1 MPPGKRRK
9 VSQDENSVRDGVGSR
24 VTPSP
29 AEEKGSQEEENASPT
44 STSTERRMR
53 QSTKIDVPEAAGDD
67 GKGAA
72 PQVTAPQVTTAKRSS
87 TRVVKKTR
95 RDISPQ
101 WSPVKKVSS
110 VQSKLSTPEAK
121 TKRQWEQWME
131 EDIKTFFDALF
142 EHGKDFDAIQCVL
155 AQRCKKRGVHPSLIK
170 NKNQV
175 RFFYYRTCHK
185 INKFIQTTND
195 VKKDTQELYALI
207 NYGILRE
214 TIKSR
219 LNEKTA
225 LKLYELIHKGVTNVR
240 IKGKNKKI
248 RTPACNALKKLNT
261 FEEPREEPL
270 LQPVPDK
277 ITVELVPRTN
287 EAWSHVQS
295 VAQNPRVRFKL
306 AGDRS
311 VASIVGYLTRKWKEH
326 RVKLKEAVSSA
337 EEVQMKML
345 TVFPPADVALK
356 PVHVTP
362 YTAPKVD
369 VTFASY
375 KENLMGSPSTSGSR
389 TSKKSIS
396 VEETVKPNSDNS
408 SEAEVASST
417 PPKVAKVACESKPV
431 EAKEDPT
438 HPVSSTPEISLL
450 IGDDNAVF
458 PDKPLFYDFDPL
470 PSSKLSLSGPSMSVH
485 TEHRTDGVQKHVEGG
500 GNDNANHA
508 TCKNSDAGQESVDS
522 QDSEDGLKEMVA
534 VAKMGWTVES
544 GRTITLAQLY
554 LMCGQEETVKLEY
567 DWCDTKT
574 KGNTHF
580 TSTLTNMLRRLAH
593 IATVEFRDPS
603 RVKPNTDSVARKS
616 VLCSVCGAVAERSKK
631 EKSRNAKSKLGK
643 DDQFQDDNR
652 GGSDRCSMVRGDM
665 SCADSEGQ
673 DVAVKAEM
681 LGTHIKH
688 PTQQI
693 VMSKPLIPNS
703 GDGVFRVPVGVPL
716 VRYPQAG
723 VNQMIQSLQQKQS
736 NFLMHK
742 RRKMVRQKPL
752 IVQRTLLPKAPSG
765 QIVTI
770 LPSNPTQLT
779 TNIISPQ
786 ALSRSP
792 QSLTPQTFSPVSL
805 NSPINDT
812 NRPMETQVIT
822 SQNVT
827 PLGAGIDDNSPL
839 LSQAMC
845 AASQGNK
852 TQTLT
857 LGTGQSPVMSTG
869 QPLNVPLSVNTDIT
883 ATTPGLLLG
892 TSAGSAVPACS
903 TSSQMAV
910 KRVGG
915 SDLSISPPN
924 LSSLLDMS
932 LSCPPPG
939 NVMADKLLDMAL
951 VNSNSSFTALLDS
964 ASPKCGGGDAPVFR
978 SVDESSRL
986 ITPPHS
992 PSHLGPGADTQWLNG
1007 EVADMSLT
1015 SFLISPAKKSDSQT
1029 SQPPTSIAAHFPSSI
1044 FSENSQESI
1053 VSKLDVDTTL
1063 QVMMNENSMDYVSKF
1078 ESLAAHIA
1086 GSTLPRHRDAK
1097 H

>member
-1 MPPGKRRK
+1 MAWQRTYRRCH
-9 VSQDENSVRDGVGSR
+9 
-24 VTPSP
+24 
-29 AEEKGSQEEENASPT
+29 
-44 STSTERRMR
+44 
-53 QSTKIDVPEAAGDD
+53 
-67 GKGAA
+67 
-72 PQVTAPQVTTAKRSS
+72 PQC
-87 TRVVKKTR
+87 
-95 RDISPQ
+95 
-101 WSPVKKVSS
+101 
-110 VQSKLSTPEAK
+110 
-121 TKRQWEQWME
+121 
-131 EDIKTFFDALF
+131 
-142 EHGKDFDAIQCVL
+142 AIHSVL

-185 INKFIQTTND
+185 ISKFIQTTND

-248 RTPACNALKKLNT
+248 RTPACNALKKLNNCDEPK
-261 FEEPREEPL
+261 EEPP

-287 EAWSHVQS
+287 DAWAHVQS
-295 VAQNPRVRFKL
+295 VAHNPRVRFKL

-311 VASIVGYLTRKWKEH
+311 VGSIVGYLTRKWKEH
-326 RVKLKEAVSSA
+326 RAKLKESVSST

-345 TVFPPADVALK
+345 TVFPPADITLK

-375 KENLMGSPSTSGSR
+375 KENIMGSPSTSGSK
-389 TSKKSIS
+389 TSKKSNS
-396 VEETVKPNSDNS
+396 VEETVKLNSDNS
-408 SEAEVASST
+408 SEAEAASST
-417 PPKVAKVACESKPV
+417 PPKLAKVTSESKPV
-431 EAKEDPT
+431 EVKEDPS

-450 IGDDNAVF
+450 IGDDNAIF
-458 PDKPLFYDFDPL
+458 PDKPLFYDLDPL
-470 PSSKLSLSGPSMSVH
+470 PSSKLSLSAPSMSVH

-508 TCKNSDAGQESVDS
+508 TCKNSDAGNASVDS
-522 QDSEDGLKEMVA
+522 QDSEDASKEIVA
-534 VAKMGWTVES
+534 MAKTGWTVES

-567 DWCDTKT
+567 EWCETKT
-574 KGNTHF
+574 KENTHY

-603 RVKPNTDSVARKS
+603 RVKPTTDSMARKS

-631 EKSRNAKSKLGK
+631 EKSRSAKSKLGK
-643 DDQFQDDNR
+643 DDRFQVEDNR
-652 GGSDRCSMVRGDM
+652 QGSDRCSAARGEK
-665 SCADSEGQ
+665 SFADSEGQ
-673 DVAVKAEM
+673 DEAVKAEM
-681 LGTHIKH
+681 LGTQIKH

-703 GDGVFRVPVGVPL
+703 SDGVFRVPVGVPL
-716 VRYPQAG
+716 VRYPHPG
-723 VNQMIQSLQQKQS
+723 VNQVIQSLQQKQS
-736 NFLMHK
+736 NFLMPK

-792 QSLTPQTFSPVSL
+792 QALTPQTFSPVSL
-805 NSPINDT
+805 NSPINDD

-822 SQNVT
+822 SQNIT
-827 PLGAGIDDNSPL
+827 SLGA
-839 LSQAMC
+839 
-845 AASQGNK
+845 
-852 TQTLT
+852 
-857 LGTGQSPVMSTG
+857 GTGQSPVMSTG

-903 TSSQMAV
+903 TSSSQMAG

-915 SDLSISPPN
+915 GSSDLSISPPN

-964 ASPKCGGGDAPVFR
+964 ASPKCGGGDAPAFR

-1029 SQPPTSIAAHFPSSI
+1029 SQPPTSNAPHFPSSI

-1086 GSTLPRHRDAK
+1086 GSSLPKHKDAK